1 MSYAPCS
8 SGLLQCACSV
18 HSAYGEQCPLFL
30 WVTPGKISTT
40 CRKAA
45 IVPDSHLDQNQREKI
60 VALEYDNLLLRRNA
74 FKAAR
79 HTKVAIAVSSLAGT
93 LYTTQRVSLALAWGR
108 WCSID
113 PSSIRLSMDAVIG
126 DVQPETTCRP
136 TLPRK
141 DSTGS
146 VMSLSHDTEL
156 LWPPLQPKSKSVSS
170 GTSHGSRSSIA
181 PNRHQQSGGTSSRTL
196 RWTCTAPQLMLA
208 RSRRAH
214 FSECNTPE
222 HPSNTLALPCDSIRD
237 EGYNA
242 KTNKEND
249 LTFSPDTRP
258 WTRYFLSR
266 SKLHTLPD
274 RGPSS
279 IYSKS

>member
-1 MSYAPCS
+1 VMMSRHRGAPSAPCVGAANLVSLPEIMEPALMECIEREVLAQAERADAAELALHRERVRNACLQTLAHLRLTSRDRVS
-8 SGLLQCACSV
+8 SVDVVRSVLL
-18 HSAYGEQCPLFL
+18 
-30 WVTPGKISTT
+30 WSTAMRMQRAFSIWRT
-40 CRKAA
+40 MSLVSLGNAWE
-45 IVPDSHLDQNQREKI
+45 DLDHLQDQNQREKI

-196 RWTCTAPQLMLA
+196 R
-208 RSRRAH
+208 
-214 FSECNTPE
+214 
-222 HPSNTLALPCDSIRD
+222 
-237 EGYNA
+237 
-242 KTNKEND
+242 
-249 LTFSPDTRP
+249 
-258 WTRYFLSR
+258 
-266 SKLHTLPD
+266 
-274 RGPSS
+274 
-279 IYSKS
+279 